1 MTLSDLLPDKETLG
15 ALDDIAPQLE
25 ARRFKGW
32 LSLIAALLST
42 ALAVINVV
50 EKYPNANAHP
60 PVSPLLRNHP
70 LLVVFLP
77 PLAFIFFFAFVLL
90 RFTGVRLQQ
99 SRQPIR
105 YTVYIKEFKQ
115 LASES
120 ECRIAEGAKQ
130 FEFLPSDLMER
141 VRLRL
146 RRFSL
151 LPPDSQTI
159 AKPSL
164 LGSHFQIEADY
175 AVRKDKRDGPLVLYM
190 WPRVRFGA
198 PFNPSAVASTVRLPL
213 PSDSDRLSPELYHL
227 NPA

>member
-32 LSLIAALLST
+32 LSLIAAILSA
-42 ALAVINVV
+42 ALPVINLV
-50 EKYPNANAHP
+50 ESYKGLDK
-60 PVSPLLRNHP
+60 VLQNHP
-70 LLVVFLP
+70 LLAVFLP